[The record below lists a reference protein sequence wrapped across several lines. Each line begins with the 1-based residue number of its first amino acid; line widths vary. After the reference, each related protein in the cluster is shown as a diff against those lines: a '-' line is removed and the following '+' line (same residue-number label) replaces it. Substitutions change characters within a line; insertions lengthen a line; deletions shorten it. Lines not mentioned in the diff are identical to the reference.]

1 MKKSLLLQKD
11 LLEPL
16 KIKSKNIWL
25 QNVYFNKLADI
36 VDINN
41 NTYDG
46 TIKIS
51 LLILIWVQVLNLILA
66 EMIIWVQILNLI
78 LTEMIKMLNSKFV
91 MMLEYQNIKH
101 F

>member
-1 MKKSLLLQKD
+1 M
-11 LLEPL
+11 
-16 KIKSKNIWL
+16 
-25 QNVYFNKLADI
+25 YFNKLADI

-46 TIKIS
+46 TIKMS

-91 MMLEYQNIKH
+91 MMLEYQI
-101 F
+101 